1 MTHPPGLRILMAK
14 DAGAGIAVYSGAL
27 APSLCVNADNVVA
40 QQRRRAM
47 QRAAL

>member
-14 DAGAGIAVYSGAL
+14 DTGAGIAVYSGAL
-27 APSLCVNADNVVA
+27 APSLCVNPDNVA